1 MEVAPSGDQ
10 DLCIAAGRVVRQTE
24 VARLV
29 MSSTPISMVAISL
42 TPILLTPMS
51 LTPPARSSL
60 ILRAHTQAW
69 HGRPGQREPE
79 WAGDRAAKRWAR
91 MRGARAVSLSP
102 PAGDEAATTRTGAN
116 TRDAERPGGCIS
128 FCIGGS
134 LIPELIR

>member
-29 MSSTPISMVAISL
+29 MSLTPMSLTPMSL
-42 TPILLTPMS
+42 TPILL
-51 LTPPARSSL
+51 PPARSSL

-79 WAGDRAAKRWAR
+79 WAGDRAAKRRAR
-91 MRGARAVSLSP
+91 MHGARA
-102 PAGDEAATTRTGAN
+102 A
-116 TRDAERPGGCIS
+116 
-128 FCIGGS
+128 S
-134 LIPELIR
+134 LIPPLMRRAWPQGMAQRIRAGGRCGRGLV

>member
-29 MSSTPISMVAISL
+29 MSLTPMSLTPMSL

-69 HGRPGQREPE
+69 HGQPGQRELE
-79 WAGDRAAKRWAR
+79 WAGDRAAKQRAH
-91 MRGARAVSLSP
+91 MHSARAASLSP
-102 PAGDEAATTRTGAN
+102 PAGDEAATRKRKKAATHTA
-116 TRDAERPGGCIS
+116 
-128 FCIGGS
+128 
-134 LIPELIR
+134 